1 MVEEKSNDALIETQ
15 AIELEMKR
23 LQRDKLRAEVRDATL
38 SWWKKPGYIAS
49 SAPIALAIA
58 GIFTA
63 WVSGFFNR
71 EREILKA
78 EIDNLQVAKDKLD
91 QETAAAKKELDAALE
106 RSQKLQKIADE
117 VYIKVLF
124 HSAGSTY
131 AMSMIKP
138 DGQQGWIS
146 GKDVDAAAKT
156 VTQLPAED
164 RQRVQDIIEQY
175 RISLEMID
183 RVHNSMKS
191 TNQLL
196 DALPASERVKRLKLT
211 GPPEDGFID
220 PSTGKT
226 YSIESIDAFL
236 KGND

>member
-1 MVEEKSNDALIETQ
+1 MSEETTKFAECQ

-23 LQRDKLRAEVRDATL
+23 LQRDKLRAEVRDASL
-38 SWWKKPGYIAS
+38 AWWKRPGYIAS
-49 SAPIALAIA
+49 SAPIVLAIA

-78 EIDNLQVAKDKLD
+78 EIDTLQVAKDKLD
-91 QETAAAKKELDAALE
+91 QETSAAKKELDAALE
-106 RSQKLQKIADE
+106 RTRHLQKIADE
-117 VYIKVLF
+117 VYIKVLY

-138 DGQQGWIS
+138 AGQEGVIS
-146 GKDVDAAAKT
+146 GKDVDAATKT

-164 RQRVQDIIEQY
+164 RQRVQGIIEQY

-183 RVHNSMKS
+183 HVHNSMKS

-196 DALPASERVKRLKLT
+196 NALPASERVKRIRLT
-211 GPPEDGFID
+211 GPAGDGFID
-220 PSTGKT
+220 PLTSKS
-226 YSIESIDAFL
+226 YSLESIDEFL
-236 KGND
+236 KGDD